1 MTYNMA
7 VSTFPATT
15 QTHVF
20 TTTVTKAT
28 SWLEIHTECVGMMVH
43 GTRKHLFV
51 NVSKH
56 YFVYSHKYIDLLDLN

>member
-1 MTYNMA
+1 M
-7 VSTFPATT
+7 FPATI

-28 SWLEIHTECVGMMVH
+28 SWLEIHTECVVMMAH

-51 NVSKH
+51 NVSVLFDSWVLTTAESGLPDYVDRVEK
-56 YFVYSHKYIDLLDLN
+56 